1 MKAFLFALIIFVAV
15 DASVLNADFKQ
26 LAEEDEVEFSDVALE
41 MSHGIS
47 VHMVKRPWT
56 LTMHIN
62 SGRVVWQPLKLS
74 CRHHEPWRYSRTPA
88 EVAVNSDA

>member
-26 LAEEDEVEFSDVALE
+26 RAEEDGVEFSDVAVE

-47 VHMVKRPWT
+47 VQVAKRPWT
-56 LTMHIN
+56 RTMHI
-62 SGRVVWQPLKLS
+62 STGMAWQPKLN
-74 CRHHEPWRYSRTPA
+74 CRYTELWSYITTPA
-88 EVAVNSDA
+88 DVAVNSDA

>member
-26 LAEEDEVEFSDVALE
+26 RTEEDEVEFSDVAVE
-41 MSHGIS
+41 MPHGIA
-47 VHMVKRPWT
+47 VQMVKRPWARV
-56 LTMHIN
+56 MHI
-62 SGRVVWQPLKLS
+62 STGRAGQPKLN
-74 CRHHEPWRYSRTPA
+74 CRYTAFWSYSTTPA

>member
-26 LAEEDEVEFSDVALE
+26 RAEEDEIEFSDVALE
-41 MSHGIS
+41 MSHEVS
-47 VHMVKRPWT
+47 VQMAKRPWAR
-56 LTMHIN
+56 TMRIN
-62 SGRVVWQPLKLS
+62 TGKACQPKLNDQHTELWS
-74 CRHHEPWRYSRTPA
+74 YTTTPA

>member
-26 LAEEDEVEFSDVALE
+26 RTEEDAVEFSDVALE
-41 MSHGIS
+41 MSHGIT
-47 VHMVKRPWT
+47 VQMAKRPWT
-56 LTMHIN
+56 RVMHI
-62 SGRVVWQPLKLS
+62 STGRAWRPKLN
-74 CRHHEPWRYSRTPA
+74 CRYTALWSYSTTPA

>member
-26 LAEEDEVEFSDVALE
+26 RAEEDEIEFSDVALE

-47 VHMVKRPWT
+47 VQMAKRPWT
-56 LTMHIN
+56 LTMHI
-62 SGRVVWQPLKLS
+62 STGMGWQPKLN
-74 CRHHEPWRYSRTPA
+74 CRYTELWSYSTTPA